1 MRHILDKKT
10 PGWLL
15 LLAAL
20 IWVAGAGCSDKKK
33 RPSPSASPGAGTAAG
48 GAAATPAGAG
58 GVAGPIGDAAAD
70 SALADTYIYTPV
82 GKRDPFKSFYKDV
95 EGKKQ
100 EFAGPLGPLQRYEI
114 DQLKLVAVVSG
125 IAQPRAMVTAP
136 DGKGYT
142 VKIGTRIGK
151 NFGRVVRIKTS
162 EVIIAEDYRDWNG
175 RKVTN
180 YIHMSLKKDEKK

>member
-1 MRHILDKKT
+1 MRHMAKT
-10 PGWLL
+10 KTLGWLL
-15 LLAAL
+15 LLAATAL
-20 IWVAGAGCSDKKK
+20 LGLAGCSDKKK
-33 RPSPSASPGAGTAAG
+33 APPAASPAAKTPAAGAPAAAAG
-48 GAAATPAGAG
+48 GAAGGAVVADAT
-58 GVAGPIGDAAAD
+58 D

-82 GKRDPFKSFYKDV
+82 GKRDPFKSPYKDV

-100 EFAGPLGPLQRYEI
+100 DLAGPVGPLQRYEI

-142 VKIGTRIGK
+142 IKIGTRIGK

>member
-10 PGWLL
+10 PGWLML
-15 LLAAL
+15 MAAL
-20 IWVAGAGCSDKKK
+20 FWVVAAGCSDKKK
-33 RPSPSASPGAGTAAG
+33 RPQPAAKAGGAKAGAAKAGPAGTAG
-48 GAAATPAGAG
+48 GAIDDL
-58 GVAGPIGDAAAD
+58 VAD

-82 GKRDPFKSFYKDV
+82 GKRDPFKSIYKDV

-100 EFAGPLGPLQRYEI
+100 EFTGPLGPLQRYEI

-180 YIHMSLKKDEKK
+180 YIHMSLKKDKKK